1 MSKEDIY
8 RECER
13 LKRMDV
19 HIMYH
24 EVGEYHFEY
33 HECKDNIQGVT
44 QFENGVFVYHYSMTK
59 PINREQ
65 FESFCKEIVEKESN
79 RELDNN
85 QDNETR

>member
-44 QFENGVFVYHYSMTK
+44 QFENGVFVYHYSIAEPMSRQT
-59 PINREQ
+59 
-65 FESFCKEIVEKESN
+65 FEEFCEEVVEKENN
-79 RELDNN
+79 RGMDNK
-85 QDNETR
+85 QSDKA